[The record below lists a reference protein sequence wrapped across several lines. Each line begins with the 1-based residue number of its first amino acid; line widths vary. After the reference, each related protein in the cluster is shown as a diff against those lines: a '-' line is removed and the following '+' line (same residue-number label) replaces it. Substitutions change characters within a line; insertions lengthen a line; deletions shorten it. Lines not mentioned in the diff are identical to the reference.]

1 MVTRNP
7 GPRFDE
13 VLGALA
19 AQDYSNLAVLVID
32 AASDADPTPRVAAV
46 LPDAY
51 VRRLEHNPGFGAA
64 ANHVREIVEGAA
76 FYCFLHDDAAPTEKA
91 VSTLVGEALRSNA
104 GIVGPK
110 LVHFDDPRRILQ
122 VGEAVDKT
130 GERVGAVE
138 PGELDQEQHD
148 AIRDVFVVPGA
159 CTLVRSDLFEAVD
172 GFDPGIDALNDDLNL
187 CWRAHVAGARVIVAP
202 DAVVRHEES
211 LGVHLPEGDRRE
223 RLMRHRI
230 RTMLSCYSRMHLLRV
245 VPQAVV
251 VSVLEVVYSLLVG
264 RAGQARDVIR
274 AWRWNL
280 GRRDEISAWRRKVE
294 AFRTVP
300 DPEIRRFQLRGFA
313 RLSRYVRGQGGAR
326 GGSRSDQAQ
335 ASLRHLRQGLSDGHL
350 RWPVAAWLVTLVIV
364 GVGSRH
370 LLLRPIPAVGSLP
383 AFDLGPFDLF
393 RSYLSGW
400 RDVGLGTSSPAP
412 SGIGLLGALG
422 TAFLGAMGTLRRV
435 LLLGAL
441 VAGLVGAYRLL
452 RPTTSP
458 RAQAAALVV
467 YGAIPLGY
475 DAIADARWGALTVY
489 GATPWIFGH
498 LARAGG
504 WAPFDD
510 PARRSRARRPRDRI
524 LGLAVLLA
532 LVAAIDPAV
541 VPVTGA
547 IALGLAGGSLLL
559 GRSEGNGR
567 LTVVVAGA
575 AATTVLLHFPWSLEL
590 LLPGA
595 TWETVVGTDGAEP
608 SRSLVELLRFD
619 VGPVGA
625 SAISI
630 GLPLAALLPLFIGRE
645 WRFDW
650 AVRAW
655 TVAIVLVGLTW
666 AGGEGWLPL
675 ALPPAETMLA
685 GAAMALALATAMG
698 VVAFEVDLSA
708 YGFGWRQVV
717 AALAG
722 IAFLVGALPTMLDA
736 GNGRWYLPG
745 GGLETTFA
753 FLDQEEPGFR
763 VLWVGDPDVLPLPGY
778 RLDGEPDDDLAYA
791 TSDDGLPS
799 ITDHW
804 PGSADGPTQ
813 LIEDSLALASAGETS
828 RLGRIVAPMA
838 VRYIVLPRAS
848 APRPLG
854 GLERPLPHR
863 LVETLDAQ
871 LDLVEV
877 PVNPAYVV
885 YRNEAAL
892 PARSVLSSGAGE
904 RSIFES
910 TPGDLADAEP
920 VLGDRTGATT
930 HEGTV
935 SAGSLVLHSV
945 AANDGWQLEVDG
957 RAAPDEKL
965 FGWAQGFDT
974 DTGGDAV
981 LRYETGLSRYGVVA
995 LQALFW
1001 AIALVA
1007 LLRARDRR
1015 TAAPEL
1021 RATGGTRS

>member
-19 AQDYSNLAVLVID
+19 AQDYTNLAVLVID
-32 AASDADPTPRVAAV
+32 AASDADPTPRVASV

-51 VRRLEHNPGFGAA
+51 VRRLDDNPGFGPA
-64 ANHVREIVEGAA
+64 ANHVRDVVDGAA
-76 FYCFLHDDAAPTEKA
+76 FYCFLHDDAAPTERA

-110 LVHFDDPRRILQ
+110 LVRFDDPRRILQ
-122 VGEAVDKT
+122 VGESVDKT
-130 GERVGAVE
+130 GERVAAVE

-159 CTLVRSDLFEAVD
+159 CTLVRSDLFEAID
-172 GFDPGIDALNDDLNL
+172 GFDPGIDSLNDDLNL

-202 DAVVRHEES
+202 DAVVRHEEG
-211 LGVHLPEGDRRE
+211 LGDHLAEPHRRE
-223 RLMRHRI
+223 RLMRHRL
-230 RTMLSCYSRMHLLRV
+230 RTMLVCYSRVHLLRV
-245 VPQAVV
+245 VPQALL
-251 VSVLEVVYSLLVG
+251 VSVLEVLYSLLVG
-264 RAGQARDVIR
+264 RAGQAGDVVR

-280 GRRDEISAWRRKVE
+280 RRRDEIAAWRHKVH
-294 AFRTVP
+294 AFRSVP
-300 DPEIRRFQLRGFA
+300 DSEIRRLQRRGFA
-313 RLSRYVRGQGGAR
+313 RLSRYFRGQGGR

-335 ASLRHLRQGLSDGHL
+335 ASLRDLRRGLSDGHL
-350 RWPVAAWLVTLVIV
+350 RWPVAAWAVTLLIV

-370 LLLRPIPAVGSLP
+370 LLLRPIPVVGSF
-383 AFDLGPFDLF
+383 ASFDLGPFDLI

-400 RDVGLGTSSPAP
+400 RDVGLGTSAPAP
-412 SGIGLLGALG
+412 TGIGLLGALG
-422 TAFLGAMGTLRRV
+422 TVFLGAMGTLRKV
-435 LLLGAL
+435 LILGAL
-441 VAGLVGAYRLL
+441 LAGLVGAYRLL
-452 RPTTSP
+452 RHTASP

-510 PARRSRARRPRDRI
+510 PARRSRARRPRERI
-524 LGLAVLLA
+524 AGLAVLLA
-532 LVAAIDPAV
+532 LVAAIDPAI
-541 VPVTGA
+541 VPVTVAVAVGM
-547 IALGLAGGSLLL
+547 ALGSLLL
-559 GRSEGNGR
+559 GRGAGNGR
-567 LTVVVAGA
+567 LALVVGGGAVVA
-575 AATTVLLHFPWSLEL
+575 VLLHFPWSLEL

-595 TWETVVGTDGAEP
+595 TWATVVGTTGSEGP
-608 SRSLVELLRFD
+608 TTLLELLRFD

-625 SAISI
+625 STLSI
-630 GLPLAALLPLFIGRE
+630 GLPLAASLPLFIGRE

-655 TVAIVLVGLTW
+655 SVALVLVGLTW
-666 AGGEGWLPL
+666 AGGEGWLPI
-675 ALPPAETMLA
+675 ALPAAETMLA
-685 GAAMALALATAMG
+685 AAAMALALATAMG

-736 GNGRWYLPG
+736 GNGRWYLPA

-753 FLDQEEPGFR
+753 FLDEEEPGFR
-763 VLWVGDPDVLPLPGY
+763 VLWVGDADVLPVPGY
-778 RLDGEPDDDLAYA
+778 RLDDELAYA
-791 TSDDGLPS
+791 TSDEGLPS

-804 PGSADGPTQ
+804 PGSAEGPTQ
-813 LIEDSLALASAGETS
+813 LIEDSLALASEGQTS
-828 RLGRIVAPMA
+828 RLGRMLAPMA
-838 VRYIVLPRAS
+838 VRYVVLPRAA

-854 GLERPLPHR
+854 GLERPLPQR
-863 LVETLDAQ
+863 VVDTLDAQ

-892 PARSVLSSGAGE
+892 PARAVLPSGAGE

-910 TPGDLADAEP
+910 GAADLAGATP
-920 VLGDRTGATT
+920 ALGDRTGPTT
-930 HEGTV
+930 HEGRV
-935 SAGSLVLHSV
+935 DAGSRVLHSV
-945 AANDGWQLEVDG
+945 GANDGWQLDVDG
-957 RAAPDEKL
+957 RPAARTKL

-974 DTGGDAV
+974 ETGGDAV
-981 LRYETGLSRYGVVA
+981 LRYETGLARYAVVA
-995 LQALFW
+995 LQALLW
-1001 AIALVA
+1001 VIVLLA

-1021 RATGGTRS
+1021 RSGPREAS